1 MVRKNKS
8 QTLIVRLNSELFAAL
23 DAAIKTNDLNRTDI
37 ITAALEAYLYSPM
50 KDATPSREP
59 FIADYATKLLVKEI
73 SYAKLFAEYNLLFEK
88 AMDEYGHP
96 IILFSLPFINGVFKG
111 RFAVRDINQ
120 LHAIFDNIDDETA
133 FSIAEQF
140 AGITDVADA
149 NFEYGREFNYI
160 SSLFLSRIPSAPT
173 TTPQEDFF

>member
-1 MVRKNKS
+1 
-8 QTLIVRLNSELFAAL
+8 
-23 DAAIKTNDLNRTDI
+23 
-37 ITAALEAYLYSPM
+37 
-50 KDATPSREP
+50 
-59 FIADYATKLLVKEI
+59 
-73 SYAKLFAEYNLLFEK
+73 
-88 AMDEYGHP
+88 MDEYGHP

-173 TTPQEDFF
+173 TTPQEDVF